1 MPATLDSPP
10 AAPPP
15 AAPAASPRP
24 GSAPP
29 VPDVRLTEAEYLHRE
44 RTEADGLRSELSH
57 GELIPMAG
65 ESELHI
71 DLAKAIERAFDDLIA
86 GRPLKTF
93 RSNMRL
99 RVADGRYR
107 YPDVMLTPRPPE
119 MLDGEQD
126 TVTNP
131 LVLVE
136 VLSPSTAT
144 VDRGAKLDD
153 YRTIPSLTD
162 YLIVSQDEPSVDHY
176 TRLSATEWKL
186 VTYSGPEAAV
196 PVTGV
201 GELTLGPLYPP
212 A

>member
-1 MPATLDSPP
+1 MPATLD
-10 AAPPP
+10 PPP
-15 AAPAASPRP
+15 AAATPAP

-29 VPDVRLTEAEYLHRE
+29 APDVRLTEAEYLRIE
-44 RTEADGLRSELSH
+44 RNESEGQRTEFSQ
-57 GELIPMAG
+57 GELLPMAG

-86 GRPLKTF
+86 GRPMKTF

-99 RVADGRYR
+99 RVADGRFR

-136 VLSPSTAT
+136 VLSPTTEA
-144 VDRGAKLDD
+144 VDRGAKLEE

-162 YLIVSQDEPSVDHY
+162 YLLVSQEEPSVDHY
-176 TRLSATEWKL
+176 TRLSETEWKL
-186 VTYSGPEAAV
+186 VTYAGPDAAV

-201 GELTLGPLYPP
+201 GDLKLGPLYP
-212 A
+212 AD